1 MVEPHSQDHNV
12 INRLYLYQICI
23 LGGNMKKAVII
34 CGILLLMGCVK
45 AGEFTPE
52 RHRLHD
58 LNRTETCAQD
68 SRKCIPDTNIPW

>member
-1 MVEPHSQDHNV
+1 
-12 INRLYLYQICI
+12 
-23 LGGNMKKAVII
+23 MKKTIII

-58 LNRTETCAQD
+58 LNRTETCTQD